1 MKKTIILALFISA
14 SLSFFVLFFVSACGN
29 TKNTEQETEKEKLT
43 DIEVVYEYGIPV
55 DSFNS
60 VEGVVGKGE
69 TLSAIFGKLGC
80 KGEIIH
86 QLNDFSSEIFD
97 VRRIK
102 LGDKYTAYYTKD
114 SVPQLSYLV
123 YHQSVV
129 DHTVFHVC
137 DSLCANSYKKPVR
150 HEQKVSRA
158 TITTSLWDAIVT
170 NDLHRQLALELSDIY
185 AWSIDFFGLQKN
197 DSFTVFYDELYVD
210 SLSIGIGKIHAA
222 KFTHKGKSFLAFY
235 FKNDS
240 VNGFWDEEGNSLRKA
255 FLKAPLKFSRIS
267 SGFTYARKHPIYKTV
282 RPHTGVDYAAPT
294 GTPVMSIGDGV
305 VVQKG
310 YKGGGG
316 HTVKIRHNS
325 VYTTAYLHLSRYAKN
340 LNVGSHV
347 SQGEVIGYVGSTGA
361 STGPHLDFRV
371 WKNGSPINPLT
382 MESPSVEPVPQNA
395 MSEFVVLRDSL
406 SRKINCEF

>member
-1 MKKTIILALFISA
+1 MCKRIYLPG
-14 SLSFFVLFFVSACGN
+14 CG
-29 TKNTEQETEKEKLT
+29 
-43 DIEVVYEYGIPV
+43 EY
-55 DSFNS
+55 S
-60 VEGVVGKGE
+60 
-69 TLSAIFGKLGC
+69 TLS
-80 KGEIIH
+80 
-86 QLNDFSSEIFD
+86 S
-97 VRRIK
+97 
-102 LGDKYTAYYTKD
+102 
-114 SVPQLSYLV
+114 
-123 YHQSVV
+123 
-129 DHTVFHVC
+129 
-137 DSLCANSYKKPVR
+137 
-150 HEQKVSRA
+150 A
-158 TITTSLWDAIVT
+158 TITTSLWDAIIT
-170 NDLHRQLALELSDIY
+170 NNLHRQLALELSDIY

-222 KFTHKGKSFLAFY
+222 KFTHKGKPFLAFY

-267 SGFTYARKHPIYKTV
+267 SGFTYTRKHPIYKTV

-325 VYTTAYLHLSRYAKN
+325 VYSTAYLHLSRYAKN

-406 SRKINCEF
+406 SRIINCEF

>member
-1 MKKTIILALFISA
+1 MKKQRILKFQVVLIMAN
-14 SLSFFVLFFVSACGN
+14 VLFFVSACGN
-29 TKNTEQETEKEKLT
+29 TKNTEQETEKEKLA

-69 TLSAIFGKLGC
+69 TLSAIFGKMGC
-80 KGEIIH
+80 NGQVIH

-97 VRRIK
+97 VKRIK

-114 SVPQLSYLV
+114 SIPTLTYVV

-129 DHTVFHVC
+129 DHVVFQVC
-137 DSLCANSYKKPVR
+137 DSLSAIRYQKPIR
-150 HEQKVSRA
+150 REQKTSHA
-158 TITTSLWDAIVT
+158 TITTSLWDAIIT
-170 NDLHRQLALELSDIY
+170 NNLHRQLALELSDIY

-222 KFTHKGKSFLAFY
+222 KFTHKGKPFLAFY

-340 LNVGSHV
+340 LKVGSHV

-382 MESPSVEPVPQNA
+382 MESPSVEPIPQNA
-395 MSEFVVLRDSL
+395 LEEFFVLRDSL
-406 SRKINCEF
+406 KQTVE

>member
-1 MKKTIILALFISA
+1 MFSSFYRYSIIISLTLLA
-14 SLSFFVLFFVSACGN
+14 SACQN
-29 TKNTEQETEKEKLT
+29 TKNSNQKEQKEEPTAK
-43 DIEVVYEYGIPV
+43 VVYEYGIPV

-80 KGEIIH
+80 KGEIIY

-114 SVPQLSYLV
+114 SIPQLSYLV

-137 DSLCANSYKKPVR
+137 DSLCANSYKKPIR
-150 HEQKVSRA
+150 HEQKVSSA
-158 TITTSLWDAIVT
+158 TITTSLWDAIIT
-170 NDLHRQLALELSDIY
+170 NNLHRQLALELSDIY

-197 DSFTVFYDELYVD
+197 DSFTVLYDELYVD

-222 KFTHKGKSFLAFY
+222 KFTHKGKPFLAFY

-305 VVQKG
+305 VIQKG

-325 VYTTAYLHLSRYAKN
+325 VYTTAYLHLSRYAKS
-340 LNVGSHV
+340 LKVGSHV
-347 SQGEVIGYVGSTGA
+347 SQGEMIGYVGSTGA

-382 MESPSVEPVPQNA
+382 MESPSVEPIPQNA
-395 MSEFVVLRDSL
+395 LEEFFVLRDSL
-406 SRKINCEF
+406 KQTVE